1 MSERK
6 CCCQKP
12 EQLEGKA
19 EECSSQ
25 KIRECHGDNVEQH
38 PCEVDQTAEDN
49 A

>member
-1 MSERK
+1 MSEKK

-19 EECSSQ
+19 EDCSPQ
-25 KIRECHGDNVEQH
+25 KIKECHGEITEH
-38 PCEVDQTAEDN
+38 PCTDDRQEADN